1 MPASVD
7 PAHAGT
13 TAPPRTRRQNGP
25 PVGMRRIR
33 LDPGPLPHQHH
44 VDAPEQVDLLSDAL
58 LSQLAYEERELVE
71 PLARLG
77 LG

>member
-1 MPASVD
+1 MGHPSGCDVF
-7 PAHAGT
+7 
-13 TAPPRTRRQNGP
+13 
-25 PVGMRRIR
+25 VWIR
-33 LDPGPLPHQHH
+33 GPLPHQHH
-44 VDAPEQVDLLSDAL
+44 VDAPEQVDLLSYAL